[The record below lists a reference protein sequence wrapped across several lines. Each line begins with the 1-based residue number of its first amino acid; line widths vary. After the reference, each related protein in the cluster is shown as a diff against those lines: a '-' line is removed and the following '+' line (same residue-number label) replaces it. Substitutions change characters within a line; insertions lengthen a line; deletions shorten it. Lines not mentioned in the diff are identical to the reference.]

1 MIQHSVQ
8 RRYRL
13 FCGKWKT
20 TKFDASNL
28 PRTQDLEPIYQETSG
43 VYVFTKEVFLKYG
56 RRIGANPFIKCVGFK
71 ETVDIDNPEDFDI
84 AEALVNIN
92 L

>member
-1 MIQHSVQ
+1 MNTVDE
-8 RRYRL
+8 RYH
-13 FCGKWKT
+13 
-20 TKFDASNL
+20 
-28 PRTQDLEPIYQETSG
+28 P
-43 VYVFTKEVFLKYG
+43 FLKYG